1 LVFSGEFEVLKRVK
15 SFHQK
20 AVEADL
26 KAKNNGENLNPK
38 KKPKVFK
45 MTGVI
50 GQDKSVSGPADF
62 DMMEFLPHTN
72 CKKYQDNV
80 KNTRFI

>member
-1 LVFSGEFEVLKRVK
+1 M
-15 SFHQK
+15 
-20 AVEADL
+20 
-26 KAKNNGENLNPK
+26 KAKNNGENVHPK
-38 KKPKVFK
+38 LKLKVFK

-50 GQDKSVSGPADF
+50 GRDKSVQGNIDF

-72 CKKYQDNV
+72 VKKYQDNV